1 MLMKAAPLYLL
12 QDSDNPQARIC
23 GRCEVRRS
31 ALFGALDA
39 SSLERIH
46 GAIESPT
53 VPAGTVIYPQG
64 RHGAH
69 VHTLRSGIVRFERV
83 SESGERRIVRVAG
96 RGDLIGQEALLGRRY
111 MDDAVACTPVEV
123 CRIPATLVDQLGEVE
138 AALLRELMRRWHQ
151 ALEEAEAWS
160 ADLSTGPARRRM
172 LKLLAVLVRHADEHG
187 MIWLP
192 RRDQIGDML
201 GIALETASRLV
212 SQLKRDGVLE
222 LLPASRARLDPDRL
236 DAALD
241 EASEA

>member
-1 MLMKAAPLYLL
+1 MLTKTVPLFL
-12 QDSDNPQARIC
+12 QEAESHPQARVC
-23 GRCEVRRS
+23 AACEVRRS
-31 ALFGALDA
+31 ALFGALDLA
-39 SSLERIH
+39 SLERIH
-46 GAIESPT
+46 AHIGSPSL
-53 VPAGTVIYPQG
+53 PAEAMLYGRGRQG
-64 RHGAH
+64 DA
-69 VHTLRSGIVRFERV
+69 VYTIRSGIVRFERV

-96 RGDLIGQEALLGRRY
+96 RGDLIGQEALLRRRY

-123 CRIPATLVDQLGEVE
+123 CRIPATLVDHLGEAE
-138 AALLRELMRRWHQ
+138 SALLHELMRRWHQ

-192 RRDQIGDML
+192 QRDQIGDML

-222 LLPASRARLDPDRL
+222 LLSGGRARLDPDRL

-241 EASEA
+241 DACQA